1 MSKKKE
7 FSETQ
12 SHLID
17 QQKRLNFL
25 KNVTIKT
32 KNNFGAAMSSKFDP
46 NILEVY
52 NQFLDGI
59 ESQKKIQQDIISEV
73 QQQANAKRKNL
84 TEAMHKRKTLEILKE
99 QNPYSELGQKT
110 SWLTEELKSIAHIA
124 GVPIQTQSMGGMFG
138 FFFSDKPVKN
148 YQDALNTD
156 TEMFISFFKSMLEQG
171 IYLPPSQ
178 FESLFVSTFHS
189 DEDLEKTSL
198 AFRKA
203 LMG

>member
-1 MSKKKE
+1 MAFKLETLLKIRINDENSKKKE

-99 QNPYSELGQKT
+99 KQLK
-110 SWLTEELKSIAHIA
+110 EE
-124 GVPIQTQSMGGMFG
+124 
-138 FFFSDKPVKN
+138 KN
-148 YQDALNTD
+148 RQC
-156 TEMFISFFKSMLEQG
+156 KLETAVLDEIG
-171 IYLPPSQ
+171 
-178 FESLFVSTFHS
+178 SLQWSRRS
-189 DEDLEKTSL
+189 
-198 AFRKA
+198 
-203 LMG
+203 